1 MFKKFFIAFLIL
13 LSSDIALS
21 NGNSIY
27 FSPEAESIPFDPL
40 TSGLTSTE
48 VGPAIRELA
57 SNSSITVSPGFT
69 WGRSGNAPTGTY
81 LLNDNVPSNVTGRV
95 VPVSSGAIM
104 TIFVATETV
113 GTWVLAIQKRSG
125 ASFVEIGTVTMTA
138 QRTKTQQVTISV
150 TLGDEL
156 ALYVKTGSCKNP
168 VVGLIIKGST

>member
-1 MFKKFFIAFLIL
+1 MFKKVLTAFLIL
-13 LSSDIALS
+13 TSSLTLAQSS
-21 NGNSIY
+21 NVY
-27 FSPEAESIPFDPL
+27 LSPEAESIPFDPL

-81 LLNDNVPSNVTGRV
+81 LLNDSVPSNVTGRV
-95 VPVSSGAIM
+95 VPVSGGAIM